1 MIAPP
6 KQSRNSYSRKKHS
19 SATKTSRL
27 GLWCVLGVAVV
38 AILATV
44 LSHKDDGKESDAEMP
59 KQTAKNTVKEKKPSL
74 RTRTTETEKP
84 VVVAPEVEPVS
95 APPVG
100 NVMTARTA
108 KVGRVM
114 TLMDGTVI
122 TNKVKRPFKRD
133 LEHSLW
139 VALRPGNMGAGLL
152 TTLQYRHSDEEIISM
167 LKEMTVPEDGDSEGM
182 IRIKEEVQDLK
193 ERILL
198 ALDSG
203 RTLSDVFNE
212 IRNQGVMESKLKA
225 ETMKIRA
232 EAIRS
237 GDSEQ
242 VRETIRNMNELLA
255 KNGLEPLS
263 VPAEFQLPKEDTPDN
278 QTYTEFDEE
287 E

>member
-1 MIAPP
+1 MIAQP
-6 KQSRNSYSRKKHS
+6 KQNRNSYSRKELS

-27 GLWCVLGVAVV
+27 GLWYVLGVAVV

-44 LSHKDDGKESDAEMP
+44 LLLSDGGKDSDTAMP

-74 RTRTTETEKP
+74 RTRITETEKL
-84 VVVAPEVEPVS
+84 VVVAPEVEPVPE
-95 APPVG
+95 PPVG

-122 TNKVKRPFKRD
+122 TNKIERPFKRA

-152 TTLQYRHSDEEIISM
+152 TTLQNRHSDEEIIAM

-182 IRIKEEVQDLK
+182 IRIKAEVQNLK

-212 IRNQGVMESKLKA
+212 IRNQGIMESKLKA
-225 ETMKIRA
+225 ETMRMRA

-237 GDSEQ
+237 GDPEQ
-242 VRETIRNMNELLA
+242 VRETIRKTNELRA
-255 KNGLEPLS
+255 KNDLEPLS
-263 VPAEFQLPKEDTPDN
+263 VPAEFQLPEEDAPVK

>member
-1 MIAPP
+1 MIVPP
-6 KQSRNSYSRKKHS
+6 KQSRNSYSQKKHS

-38 AILATV
+38 AMLATV
-44 LSHKDDGKESDAEMP
+44 LSLKDGGKVSDAEVP
-59 KQTAKNTVKEKKPSL
+59 KQTAKNTIKEKKPSL
-74 RTRTTETEKP
+74 RTRTTGTEKP
-84 VVVAPEVEPVS
+84 VEVAAKVEPVPE
-95 APPVG
+95 PPVG

-114 TLMDGTVI
+114 TLIDGTVV
-122 TNKVKRPFKRD
+122 TNKVERPFKRD

-139 VALRPGNMGAGLL
+139 VALRPGNMGAGLI
-152 TTLQYRHSDEEIISM
+152 TTLQRRHSEREIIAM
-167 LKEMTVPEDGDSEGM
+167 LKEMTVPEPGDSEGM
-182 IRIKEEVQDLK
+182 IRIKQEVQGLK

-203 RTLSDVFNE
+203 RTLSDVFDE
-212 IRNQGVMESKLKA
+212 IRNQGVLESKIKA
-225 ETMKIRA
+225 DTMRLRA

-237 GDSEQ
+237 GDAEK
-242 VRETIRNMNELLA
+242 VRETIRQANEIRA
-255 KNGLEPLS
+255 KQGLEPMS
-263 VPAEFQLPKEDTPDN
+263 VPAEFQLPEEDAPAK

>member
-38 AILATV
+38 AMLATV
-44 LSHKDDGKESDAEMP
+44 LSLKDGGKESDAEMP
-59 KQTAKNTVKEKKPSL
+59 KQTAKNTVKEKTPSL

-84 VVVAPEVEPVS
+84 VEAVSEVEPVP

-122 TNKVKRPFKRD
+122 TNKVERPFKRD

-152 TTLQYRHSDEEIISM
+152 TTLQNRHSDEEIIAM

-182 IRIKEEVQDLK
+182 IRIKAEVQDLK

-225 ETMKIRA
+225 ETMRMRA
-232 EAIRS
+232 EAIRT
-237 GDSEQ
+237 GDPEQ
-242 VRETIRNMNELLA
+242 VRETIRKTNELRV

-263 VPAEFQLPKEDTPDN
+263 VPAEFQLPEENAPAK

>member
-27 GLWCVLGVAVV
+27 RLWCVLGIAVV
-38 AILATV
+38 AMLATI
-44 LSHKDDGKESDAEMP
+44 LSLKDGGKESGAEMP
-59 KQTAKNTVKEKKPSL
+59 KQTNKKTIKEKKPSL
-74 RTRTTETEKP
+74 RTRTMETEKP
-84 VVVAPEVEPVS
+84 IEVAPKVEPVS
-95 APPVG
+95 EPPVG

-114 TLMDGTVI
+114 TLMDGTVV

-152 TTLQYRHSDEEIISM
+152 STLQNRHSDEEIIAM

-182 IRIKEEVQDLK
+182 IRIKAEVQDLK

-203 RTLSDVFNE
+203 RTLSDVFGE
-212 IRNQGVMESKLKA
+212 IRNQGIMESKLKA
-225 ETMKIRA
+225 ETMRMRA

-237 GDSEQ
+237 GDPEQ
-242 VRETIRNMNELLA
+242 VRETIRKTNELRA

-263 VPAEFQLPKEDTPDN
+263 VPAEFQLPEEDATAK

>member
-6 KQSRNSYSRKKHS
+6 KQSRNSYSRKKQS

-27 GLWCVLGVAVV
+27 GLWYVLGVAVV

-44 LSHKDDGKESDAEMP
+44 LLLSDGGKDSDTAMP

-74 RTRTTETEKP
+74 RTRITETEKP
-84 VVVAPEVEPVS
+84 VVVAPEVEPVPE
-95 APPVG
+95 PPVG

-122 TNKVKRPFKRD
+122 TNKVERPFKRD

-152 TTLQYRHSDEEIISM
+152 TTLQNRHSDEEIIAM

-182 IRIKEEVQDLK
+182 IRIKAEVQDLK

-212 IRNQGVMESKLKA
+212 IRNQGIMESKLKA
-225 ETMKIRA
+225 ETMRMRA

-237 GDSEQ
+237 GDPEQ
-242 VRETIRNMNELLA
+242 VRETIRKTNELRA

-263 VPAEFQLPKEDTPDN
+263 VPAEFQLPEEDAPAK

>member
-1 MIAPP
+1 MIVPP

-38 AILATV
+38 AMLATV
-44 LSHKDDGKESDAEMP
+44 LSLKDGGKVSDAEVP
-59 KQTAKNTVKEKKPSL
+59 KQTAKNTIKEKKPSL

-84 VVVAPEVEPVS
+84 VEVAAKVEPVPE
-95 APPVG
+95 PPVG

-114 TLMDGTVI
+114 TLIDGTVV
-122 TNKVKRPFKRD
+122 TNKVERPFKRD

-152 TTLQYRHSDEEIISM
+152 TTLQNRHSDEEIIAM

-182 IRIKEEVQDLK
+182 IRIKAEVQDLK

-203 RTLSDVFNE
+203 RTLSDVFDE
-212 IRNQGVMESKLKA
+212 IRNQGIMESKLKA
-225 ETMKIRA
+225 ETMRMRA
-232 EAIRS
+232 EAIRA
-237 GDSEQ
+237 GDPEQ
-242 VRETIRNMNELLA
+242 VRETIRKTNELRA
-255 KNGLEPLS
+255 KNGLESLS
-263 VPAEFQLPKEDTPDN
+263 VPAEFQLPEEDAPAK

>member
-38 AILATV
+38 AMLATV
-44 LSHKDDGKESDAEMP
+44 LSIKDGGKESDAEMP
-59 KQTAKNTVKEKKPSL
+59 KQTAKNTIKEKNPSL

-84 VVVAPEVEPVS
+84 VEAVSKVEPVPE
-95 APPVG
+95 PPVG

-122 TNKVKRPFKRD
+122 TNKVERPFKRD

-152 TTLQYRHSDEEIISM
+152 TTLQNRHSDEEIIAM

-182 IRIKEEVQDLK
+182 IRIKAEVQDLK

-212 IRNQGVMESKLKA
+212 IRNQGVVESKLKA
-225 ETMKIRA
+225 ETMRMRA
-232 EAIRS
+232 EAIRT
-237 GDSEQ
+237 GDPEQ
-242 VRETIRNMNELLA
+242 VRETIRKTNELRA

-263 VPAEFQLPKEDTPDN
+263 VPAEFQLPEENAPAK